1 VLRIF
6 ATFVRCGDLVD
17 RSARE
22 ITTYDDGTR
31 DAIAASEQPTPSRL
45 TRMRTTALRF
55 IGLATAILFGAAC
68 GETAST
74 TSPTVPVAGAAA
86 TRSLLSSPTTVQVVT
101 RDVPLSDSISTS
113 KVIGILGGSLNLSGT
128 GLRIVVPP
136 LALTAST
143 RITVTAVPGN
153 QVAYKFEPHGIHFLV
168 PLVVTQDLSGTSAY
182 HSGLLQPGIVAAYF
196 ADDSDLLSDGTA
208 LVSELLSTTLSLLN
222 HSATFTVFHFSGYL
236 IATD

>member
-1 VLRIF
+1 
-6 ATFVRCGDLVD
+6 
-17 RSARE
+17 
-22 ITTYDDGTR
+22 
-31 DAIAASEQPTPSRL
+31 
-45 TRMRTTALRF
+45 MRTTALRF

-208 LVSELLSTTLSLLN
+208 LVSELLDTTLSLLN